1 MSQKCLIFLYKV
13 HPHVKWPE
21 KNIIEIHQGAAE
33 LFAFECITR
42 WRCSR
47 WAKKTYCSKIHSS
60 TARNEMKTGIVPFS
74 RVRNSKMQSN
84 LTKKIVNG

>member
-13 HPHVKWPE
+13 TGALTCKMVWK

-42 WRCSR
+42 GGV
-47 WAKKTYCSKIHSS
+47 
-60 TARNEMKTGIVPFS
+60 ARDGQKRHIAIKPIVLLLGM
-74 RVRNSKMQSN
+74 R
-84 LTKKIVNG
+84 